1 MCVFVDEIRVSDTE
15 IFARRPVPGDARQL
29 LVYSMKIYSN
39 EPTAM
44 ILPLPVIPGG
54 GEESIRFIDL
64 SGYEDFF
71 DDMRSSMSI
80 EAFALSAGAAEVSF
94 EDAPLPVHQVGDF
107 EASYVPQLVDFK
119 RLDPR
124 FQLPDNVWAA
134 MPDYHDYGFAVFQLN
149 PVASM
154 QSSSKTIHP
163 MAFEFRSR
171 DTERLFFP
179 TVHVHD
185 GEYHERA
192 WFDHTFYMQFESDA
206 VIRSTITAAHNRMY
220 EGDAT
225 EDEIVGNFLSDS
237 APESAIPEDP
247 FDPFAPFAQDSLDSV
262 EEPVPLGSSR
272 HFMYSSQNAS
282 SYMKMDRAEGL
293 IDPMQRLCGLTA
305 ITKLKNQDTWV

>member
-1 MCVFVDEIRVSDTE
+1 MCVFVNEIRVSDTS
-15 IFARRPVPGDARQL
+15 IFARRPDAGDPRQL
-29 LVYSMKIYSN
+29 LVYSMEVYSN

-44 ILPLPVIPGG
+44 ILPLPVIPGE

-64 SGYEDFF
+64 SGYPDFF
-71 DDMRSSMSI
+71 DDMRSAVHAAAL
-80 EAFALSAGAAEVSF
+80 AFGAGCVGEGLD
-94 EDAPLPVHQVGDF
+94 EAPLPVHQVGDF
-107 EASYVPQLVDFK
+107 EASYVPQLEDFK

-154 QSSSKTIHP
+154 QSRSRTIHP

-185 GEYHERA
+185 GQYHERA
-192 WFDHTFYMQFESDA
+192 WFDHALFMQFESDT
-206 VIRSTITAAHNRMY
+206 VIRSTITRAHNRMY

-225 EDEIVGNFLSDS
+225 EDDIVGDFMAPPKPEPEPEPAISDDLSGDLFLDPLPDS
-237 APESAIPEDP
+237 PIRS
-247 FDPFAPFAQDSLDSV
+247 
-262 EEPVPLGSSR
+262 GSR
-272 HFMYSSQNAS
+272 HFKYSSGNAS
-282 SYMKMDRAEGL
+282 NYMNMGKTAGL
-293 IDPMQRLCGLTA
+293 INPMQRLCQLTA
-305 ITKLKNQDTWV
+305 KVKLKNQDTWV